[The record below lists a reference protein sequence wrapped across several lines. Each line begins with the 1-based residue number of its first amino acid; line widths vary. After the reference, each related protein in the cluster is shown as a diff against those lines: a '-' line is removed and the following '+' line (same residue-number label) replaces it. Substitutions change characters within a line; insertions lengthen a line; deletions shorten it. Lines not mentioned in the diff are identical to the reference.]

1 MKKLLITT
9 ALVTSL
15 AAISVQASPA
25 IAQDDIKQ
33 IFSTV
38 STGTSLLV
46 DESKLTDQIG
56 MLSTGEMHET
66 KGKWFGVGPG
76 WFNLSR
82 FPTTNMWHRSWW

>member
-9 ALVTSL
+9 ALATSL
-15 AAISVQASPA
+15 ATISVQASPA

-38 STGTSLLV
+38 ATGTNLLV
-46 DESKLTDQIG
+46 NESKLTDQID

-66 KGKWFGVGPG
+66 KGKWFGVGSG

-82 FPTTNMWHRSWW
+82 FPTTNIWYRSWW